1 MLVRRGA
8 VGTLNLRQSQMV
20 MIALRLLLILSL
32 VAHAHQSATRAII
45 VDIIIS
51 IYIILVPEG
60 NTVLNLEHLFLR
72 VWRVRRIRD
81 AANPIVILLTRS
93 QSLAHVNIVPL
104 NFVLQFLIVFKL
116 SLEQLLVLQDLLLEE
131 HGVNLITVIR
141 RQLQQG
147 FLRRHGCIHLLLFI
161 GATVEHVHVLMG
173 MVQQPAV
180 VFLGRVDH
188 CLLLIF
194 LTLVGVPILCRRLV
208 DHARALVILRLV
220 LFLLLHLQVLERFV
234 FLR

>member
-20 MIALRLLLILSL
+20 MIALRLLLILSM

-60 NTVLNLEHLFLR
+60 NTILNLEHLFLR
-72 VWRVRRIRD
+72 VWRMRRIRD
-81 AANPIVILLTRS
+81 AANPIVILLTWS
-93 QSLAHVNIVPL
+93 QSLAHINIVPL

-131 HGVNLITVIR
+131 YGVNLVTVIH
-141 RQLQQG
+141 RQLQLG
-147 FLRRHGCIHLLLFI
+147 LLRCHGCIHLLLFI
-161 GATVEHVHVLMG
+161 GATVEHLHVLMVV
-173 MVQQPAV
+173 VQQLV
-180 VFLGRVDH
+180 FVFLGRADDFLVV
-188 CLLLIF
+188 IF
-194 LTLVGVPILCRRLV
+194 FKLVGVLILFWRLV
-208 DHARALVILRLV
+208 DHAQAPIILRLV
-220 LFLLLHLQVLERFV
+220 LFLLLLHL
-234 FLR
+234 